1 LIFQLVSLLLLLL
14 FALLPNSGTPPP
26 PPPAPEAA
34 APLATAPT
42 MLSAPPWVGGVL
54 FWVTILFILSLA
66 AYYYFTDRKTDFRW
80 LRMLAAKL
88 QARWHALW
96 AGWRAWQR
104 SQQLR
109 SAARLLTSPAQAG
122 GERRWWPLR
131 WGRLNPEQQVRYLY
145 FQMLDQAA
153 EHDNPRRQ
161 SETPAAY
168 APRLS
173 EEIGAAVE
181 DDAAIRA
188 LTDAFVQV
196 RYAGSAADRGE
207 VSWLAQ
213 LWERLRR
220 IFASQ

>member
-1 LIFQLVSLLLLLL
+1 
-14 FALLPNSGTPPP
+14 
-26 PPPAPEAA
+26 
-34 APLATAPT
+34 
-42 MLSAPPWVGGVL
+42 
-54 FWVTILFILSLA
+54 
-66 AYYYFTDRKTDFRW
+66 
-80 LRMLAAKL
+80 
-88 QARWHALW
+88 
-96 AGWRAWQR
+96 
-104 SQQLR
+104 
-109 SAARLLTSPAQAG
+109 LTSPAQAG